1 MRLLQINTVINSG
14 STGRIAEEI
23 GLRIIEKGGE
33 SFIAFGRKTERPSK
47 SHKIQIGNKQDIF
60 LHGIGTRLTDRHAF
74 FSKKA
79 TEKLILQITKAN
91 PDIIHLHNLHGYYLN
106 IEILFNYLSNVKT
119 PIVWTLHDCWPITG
133 HCTHFSYINCEKW
146 KTHCNKCPQKKE
158 YPTSFFIDNSCD
170 NFEKKRK
177 LFTSVENLTIV
188 PVSYWLA
195 DLVNESFLQKYPI
208 QVIHNGINS
217 GVFKP
222 TNTHKIKEK
231 YNLFDKFILLGVA
244 SIWDKRKGLEDFIKL
259 SGLLKKDEA
268 LILVGLTDKQIK
280 LLPKNII
287 GIKRTEDIDELAELY
302 SCSDIFVNPT
312 WEDNFPTTNLEALA
326 CGTPVV
332 TYKTGGSPE
341 AISLEA
347 GFVVEQGDITALRKV
362 IDKVKYNG
370 KNLYQEA
377 CRNRAL
383 LFFKKEDRFD
393 EYIRLYK
400 KLINKSWK

>member
-1 MRLLQINTVINSG
+1 
-14 STGRIAEEI
+14 
-23 GLRIIEKGGE
+23 
-33 SFIAFGRKTERPSK
+33 
-47 SHKIQIGNKQDIF
+47 
-60 LHGIGTRLTDRHAF
+60 
-74 FSKKA
+74 
-79 TEKLILQITKAN
+79 
-91 PDIIHLHNLHGYYLN
+91 
-106 IEILFNYLSNVKT
+106 
-119 PIVWTLHDCWPITG
+119 
-133 HCTHFSYINCEKW
+133 
-146 KTHCNKCPQKKE
+146 
-158 YPTSFFIDNSCD
+158 
-170 NFEKKRK
+170 
-177 LFTSVENLTIV
+177 VENLTIV

-287 GIKRTEDIDELAELY
+287 GIKRTEDINELAELY